1 LSVSGSYHV
10 LLSEE
15 EEREIDGK
23 EVSWLGEE
31 GVDIGSH
38 GQNLL
43 LDSQRP
49 SKTNVVSSLRA

>member
-1 LSVSGSYHV
+1 MSRSYHV

-38 GQNLL
+38 RQNLL
-43 LDSQRP
+43 LDSQWP